1 MTFTS
6 IASKPTD
13 RAALDR
19 QDLQPIQLSKISV
32 AASLVTILGLTF
44 LPLLWMSPSYPAEVH
59 SSHKQVS
66 PAAAVTPAH

>member
-13 RAALDR
+13 RTDLDL
-19 QDLQPIQLSKISV
+19 QDLNTVKLSKISV

-59 SSHKQVS
+59 STHKQAS
-66 PAAAVTPAH
+66 PSVAVTTAQ

>member
-13 RAALDR
+13 RVVR
-19 QDLQPIQLSKISV
+19 EPQDIQPIQLSKISV

-44 LPLLWMSPSYPAEVH
+44 LPLLWMSPSYPAEIH
-59 SSHKQVS
+59 PSHKQVS
-66 PAAAVTPAH
+66 PAATVTSAQ

>member
-13 RAALDR
+13 RATQDR
-19 QDLQPIQLSKISV
+19 QEIPPIQLSKISV

-44 LPLLWMSPSYPAEVH
+44 LPLLWMSPSYPAEIH
-59 SSHKQVS
+59 PSHKQVS
-66 PAAAVTPAH
+66 PAAAVTTAH